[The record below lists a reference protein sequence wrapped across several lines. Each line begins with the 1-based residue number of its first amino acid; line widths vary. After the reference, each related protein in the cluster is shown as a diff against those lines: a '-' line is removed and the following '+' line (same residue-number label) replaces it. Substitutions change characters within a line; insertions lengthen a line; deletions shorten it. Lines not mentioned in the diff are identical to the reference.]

1 MATIDL
7 CFNTICSQRKQLLLY
22 SVPPVRFDVT
32 SPYLQYPEYKQ
43 NDFDMRRKAEILK
56 YNKGSSQSN
65 KPTKK
70 LLWSKLNTTTA
81 PQSQS
86 FANTVLYD
94 YDGSGSYMPI
104 VIKYPDTYTVV
115 KRLIDTTPED
125 TPVYAIKHVI
135 IPGTLPEPECNANF
149 SMPSSSSGVP
159 GPIVNLYLDENVPLY
174 NYASNV
180 RNYAIVNRE
189 ITTQWNTITTS
200 DISFNDN
207 IITTLFKLIINNPIA
222 KETYN
227 YSIQT
232 PISLFFNGTL
242 IPGANST
249 AINLINN
256 VVKLQN
262 ISITILYNNQEIVF
276 DESRGLLPIFS
287 PVTNYETIGFD
298 ISMNADSEYEG
309 IKGQIYLGMLNISN
323 INLQTQPGYIYDIK
337 LTFTMAS
344 TLNVFYLSNFSDFTS
359 GILCNSSSTQTSNTN
374 CTIKNN
380 FFSQRSEFLLSGY

>member
-7 CFNTICSQRKQLLLY
+7 CFNTICSQRKQLLKF
-22 SVPPVRFDVT
+22 SVPPIRFELT
-32 SPYLQYPEYKQ
+32 SPYLQYPQYRQ

-56 YNKGSSQSN
+56 YNKSNSQTN

-70 LLWSKLNTTTA
+70 QLWAKLNTTTA

-86 FANTVLYD
+86 FADTILYN
-94 YDGSGSYMPI
+94 YDGSGNYET
-104 VIKYPDTYTVV
+104 VVVKYPDTYTIV
-115 KRLIDTTPED
+115 KTQIDKTSENE
-125 TPVYAIKHVI
+125 PVYAVEHVI
-135 IPGTLPEPECNANF
+135 IPGTLPAPCNENF
-149 SMPSSSSGVP
+149 PLASSSSGVP

-174 NYASNV
+174 NYASNT
-180 RNYAIVNRE
+180 RNYAIINTQ
-189 ITTQWNTITTS
+189 ITNQWNTFTAP

-207 IITTLFKLIINNPIA
+207 IITTLFKLVINNPIA
-222 KETYN
+222 KTSYV

-232 PISLFFNGTL
+232 PISLYFEGTL
-242 IPGANST
+242 LPSAYSSSV
-249 AINLINN
+249 NLINN

-262 ISITILYNNQEIVF
+262 ISLTVLYNNQKIVF
-276 DESRGLLPIFS
+276 DANKGQTPIFS

-298 ISMNADSEYEG
+298 VSMTPYNSYQG
-309 IKGQIYLGMLNISN
+309 IKGQIYLGMLNVSN
-323 INLQTQPGYIYDIK
+323 INLQTQPGFIYDVK

-344 TLNVFYLSNFSDFTS
+344 TLNAFYLSYFSDFTS

-380 FFSQRSEFLLSGY
+380 FFSRRSDFLLSGS